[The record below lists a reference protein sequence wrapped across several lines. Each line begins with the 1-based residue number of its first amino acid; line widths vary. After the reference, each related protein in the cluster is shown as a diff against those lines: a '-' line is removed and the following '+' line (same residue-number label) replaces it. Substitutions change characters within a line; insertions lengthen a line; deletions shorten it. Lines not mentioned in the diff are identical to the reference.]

1 MKKGPARWFQSVPF
15 SPSLQGQC
23 NFHAPITF
31 LINTELFNN
40 EPAKAPAMPSTKVYL
55 LPLFVLVCLAL
66 SCTKNDTVQNPAS
79 TLTYGDSVFYVT
91 DQSSDLLVR
100 PVHTTDGNYSS
111 FPEGLELDPS
121 TGVINVTRSEAG
133 MRYRITFRSAQ
144 GDTSNAFVVIS
155 GINFPDKYYRLANA
169 DSVAFPVYNADA
181 SRAIPPGIFDED
193 RIANNS
199 GCAMRTNNGQINLK
213 ESIRNGLF
221 GSTPKNDT
229 RKDFEVKYRL
239 DDKSGKALNKIKILL
254 YYYDTMAD
262 VPADLQQTVREHQ
275 AMTFQPDNTPVLN
288 MPIASIAAKPRP
300 PCIIVIGH

>member
-1 MKKGPARWFQSVPF
+1 MSSSR
-15 SPSLQGQC
+15 
-23 NFHAPITF
+23 IF
-31 LINTELFNN
+31 LF
-40 EPAKAPAMPSTKVYL
+40 
-55 LPLFVLVCLAL
+55 PLFILFCVAV
-66 SCTKNDTVQNPAS
+66 SCKKADTVMDGS
-79 TLTYGDSVFYVT
+79 VSGLSYGDSIFYVSGQST
-91 DQSSDLLVR
+91 DLQVGPIHPAAGS
-100 PVHTTDGNYSS
+100 YSS

-121 TGVINVTRSEAG
+121 SGVINVTRSEAG
-133 MRYRITFRSAQ
+133 MRYRISFKSTA
-144 GDTSNAFVVIS
+144 GDTSNAYVVIS

-169 DSVAFPVYNADA
+169 DSIAFPVYNADP
-181 SRAIPPGIFDED
+181 SRPVPAGIFDED
-193 RIANNS
+193 KIANSS

-254 YYYDTMAD
+254 YYYDSMAD
-262 VPADLQQTVREHQ
+262 VPQDLQQTVREHQ
-275 AMTFQPDNTPVLN
+275 AMTFQPDNTPIVN